1 MHDGDVALHA
11 PQTESDVA
19 GVVDGYCPV
28 IFLFTDSGEAAR
40 VRQRERER
48 KKGVTSLSI
57 FVNYSGGDSGVR

>member
-19 GVVDGYCPV
+19 VVVDGYCPV

-40 VRQRERER
+40 VRQRERE
-48 KKGVTSLSI
+48 KKRSDIAIHLCEL
-57 FVNYSGGDSGVR
+57 FWR